1 MCHREIEHTQVV
13 FVPEVK
19 CTRKL
24 EQASSGT
31 FFGGQTMGSK
41 KFWHSENEIG
51 MSEWDFGCNSFI
63 LNHIYKILKK
73 CFLGLS
79 SNSE

>member
-31 FFGGQTMGSK
+31 FFRDKPWVQRNFYT
-41 KFWHSENEIG
+41 
-51 MSEWDFGCNSFI
+51 
-63 LNHIYKILKK
+63 LKMRLA
-73 CFLGLS
+73 CPSGTLIVIALY
-79 SNSE
+79 

>member
-31 FFGGQTMGSK
+31 FLGDKPRVQRNFDT
-41 KFWHSENEIG
+41 
-51 MSEWDFGCNSFI
+51 
-63 LNHIYKILKK
+63 LKMRLA
-73 CFLGLS
+73 CPNGTLVVIALY
-79 SNSE
+79 

>member
-31 FFGGQTMGSK
+31 FFGDKSWVQRNFDTLRMRLACPSG
-41 KFWHSENEIG
+41 NLIVRA
-51 MSEWDFGCNSFI
+51 SF
-63 LNHIYKILKK
+63 
-73 CFLGLS
+73 F
-79 SNSE
+79 